1 MIRPCKGDQQ
11 PQEPGRY
18 LVFVR
23 KTEQWEFAVWG
34 GPKVGWSIGGVLLN
48 PVCWCPAPAQ
58 VKV

>member
-1 MIRPCKGDQQ
+1 M
-11 PQEPGRY
+11 
-18 LVFVR
+18 VFVR